1 MSKDK
6 RPFYLERGI
15 NVSLPVHSQMYRSH
29 RLAVGI
35 NTRAGKII
43 SKKLELG
50 IRFNYDYRF
59 IKNDT
64 QTLIT
69 PQSTMAERA
78 LYSNFSLFSL
88 KPIVQF
94 NLISKYFFG
103 LWEFALSDEDG
114 EIGLAFVSEYASD
127 LQFGLCSGLNFGKS
141 FINSQKNKVNLSM
154 DLTQFLGHG
163 DA

>member
-1 MSKDK
+1 
-6 RPFYLERGI
+6 
-15 NVSLPVHSQMYRSH
+15 MYRSH
-29 RLAVGI
+29 RLAVDI

-50 IRFNYDYRF
+50 FRFDYDYRF

-103 LWEFALSDEDG
+103 L
-114 EIGLAFVSEYASD
+114 
-127 LQFGLCSGLNFGKS
+127 
-141 FINSQKNKVNLSM
+141 
-154 DLTQFLGHG
+154 
-163 DA
+163 